1 MKNGIIIMGHGS
13 KAPQALEIL
22 QAVGNKVQQTLGGF
36 KVEVA
41 SMEFNKPDIPEA
53 VANLVNQGV
62 EKIVMVPFFLYFG
75 IHLQED
81 IPQII
86 DEEKAKHPGVE
97 IVLAGNL
104 GADTRLVDIL
114 LDRIKEVS

>member
-1 MKNGIIIMGHGS
+1 MNCGIIVLGHGS
-13 KAPQALEIL
+13 KAPQALETL
-22 QAVGNKVQQTLGGF
+22 QDVRDKVAQALSGVQ
-36 KVEVA
+36 VEVA

-53 VANLVNQGV
+53 ISNLVNMGV
-62 EKIVMVPFFLYFG
+62 EKIVVVPFFLFFG

-81 IPQII
+81 IPGILA
-86 DEEKAKHPGVE
+86 DEKAKYPGVE

-104 GADTRLVDIL
+104 GADSRLVDIV